1 MPTVTEIKD
10 NFNAQVAPLADE
22 FRTRSAN
29 LTQRQYTIAVA
40 IWYGLGALIGIL
52 FGPVWA
58 VAVLPLLVLAQIVK
72 YVGANKR
79 ETTPVSAS
87 KSRRI

>member
-1 MPTVTEIKD
+1 MPTATEIKD
-10 NFNAQVAPLADE
+10 NINAQVGPLAEE
-22 FRTRSAN
+22 FRSRSTN
-29 LTQRQYTIAVA
+29 MTQRQYTIAVA
-40 IWYGLGALIGIL
+40 IWYGFGALIGIL

-79 ETTPVSAS
+79 ETVPVSPS
-87 KSRRI
+87 KSRRN